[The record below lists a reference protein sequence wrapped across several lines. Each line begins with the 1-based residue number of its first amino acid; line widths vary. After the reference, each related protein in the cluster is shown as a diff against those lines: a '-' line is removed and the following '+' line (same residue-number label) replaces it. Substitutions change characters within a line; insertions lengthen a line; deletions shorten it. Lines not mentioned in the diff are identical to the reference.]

1 VLGKNVAWPARPQAE
16 ISLDEAGVPQIRVT
30 PDSPSMLKELQ
41 IFYTQKEPNNV
52 LRTWRDATAVRE
64 GDKWIAKLPVL
75 NVSDYV
81 FAFANARYENNI
93 VLSSD
98 FKAVIPSTLG
108 NAIATDKITD
118 VIPWRN
124 NEWTET
130 EPAIA
135 GDGVEGFRAV
145 NKRTG
150 MRNLQ
155 ISDPAW
161 NAKTNCALSIRFLCT
176 EAQNLFLSANDQ
188 FDAKVELKP
197 SVGWQTL
204 VVPSK
209 NLRHRITAQPMQDWT
224 KTSDLLLMPSAGSTS
239 DITKVIFSEFKWV
252 LESP

>member
-1 VLGKNVAWPARPQAE
+1 
-16 ISLDEAGVPQIRVT
+16 
-30 PDSPSMLKELQ
+30 M
-41 IFYTQKEPNNV
+41 
-52 LRTWRDATAVRE
+52 LRTWRDASAVRA

-75 NVSDYV
+75 NVGDYV

-124 NEWTET
+124 HEWTET
-130 EPAIA
+130 EPARA

-145 NKRTG
+145 NKKTG

-161 NAKTNCALSIRFLCT
+161 NAKPNSALSIRFFCT
-176 EAQNLFLSANDQ
+176 EAQNLFVSVNDQ
-188 FDAKVELKP
+188 FDTKLELEP
-197 SVGWQTL
+197 SGGWQTL

-209 NLRHRITAQPMQDWT
+209 NLRHRTTAQPMPDWT
-224 KTSDLLLMPSAGSTS
+224 KARDLLLMPSAGSTS
-239 DITKVIFSEFKWV
+239 DMTQVIFSEFRWV
-252 LESP
+252 QEQP